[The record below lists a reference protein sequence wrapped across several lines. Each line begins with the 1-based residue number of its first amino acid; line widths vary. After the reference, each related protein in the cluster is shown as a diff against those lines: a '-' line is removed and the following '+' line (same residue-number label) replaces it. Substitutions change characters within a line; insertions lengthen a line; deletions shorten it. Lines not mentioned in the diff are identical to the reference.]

1 MDTEEKTCV
10 EAPAEMG
17 FDHRTAE
24 LLALDNP
31 WLLMVEEETANLSTT
46 AEGDLQKLDEQIPTM
61 SGETD
66 ICSVAETEAFPVLID
81 FEKICLWD
89 HDGDFKVGIR
99 MEDPDYMKKMLMEWV
114 HAVAAYVRLMDA
126 YEEIP
131 YGYITSKFGNVVEEI
146 NKCNPGIFQKSEEE
160 EG

>member
-1 MDTEEKTCV
+1 MDTEEKMCV

-17 FDHRTAE
+17 FDHRTAQ

-31 WLLMVEEETANLSTT
+31 WLLMVEEETAKLSTT

-66 ICSVAETEAFPVLID
+66 IFSVAETEAFPVLID

-99 MEDPDYMKKMLMEWV
+99 MEDPDYMKKMLMECV
-114 HAVAAYVRLMDA
+114 HAVAAYVRLLHA
-126 YEEIP
+126 YAEIP
-131 YGYITSKFGNVVEEI
+131 
-146 NKCNPGIFQKSEEE
+146 
-160 EG
+160 